1 MGNFVWILDIR
12 SETMAMNNPLL
23 EVVQQIE
30 MERGVSREIVLTA
43 IEQALSQAAR
53 RSRDVTNDLKVSIDR
68 KDLSLHIF
76 DTLVVSDDKVGAGFI
91 SLARARRIKPDAQIG
106 ESLEVEM
113 PASRL
118 GRIAAQTSRQMIMQK
133 IRDAERTNTFSEYR
147 DRQGDIVSGTVSSV
161 TSRDTYITVG
171 KTEMVLPNKERIP
184 TENYQVGDT
193 VRAIILKVEQD
204 AKGPGV
210 VLSRS
215 HPKFLEAL
223 FRLEVS
229 EIADG
234 VVEIMAISRDPG
246 FRAKVAVRTANENV
260 DPVGACVGQKG
271 IRVRAMVSE
280 LNGEKIDIVRWN
292 EDICQY
298 VAQALAP
305 AKLESVTVDPAIPNT
320 VHVLVA
326 PDQYSLCLG
335 KRGQNVR
342 LTSKLTGWNVEVK
355 KSMASASFED
365 QKAEAIKELAETFS
379 VSTSVATQMAE
390 AGFLSVEGIIGEDEA
405 TFIAMTGLDEVTAK
419 GVYAAAHAVAE
430 LTGVSSE
437 DEPEVEDEP
446 ESADGE
452 EEEVEG

>member
-1 MGNFVWILDIR
+1 
-12 SETMAMNNPLL
+12 MAMNNPLL